1 MLHELGNHDA
11 DGKEIEE
18 DGDESPEDDD
28 TKEDEDDTNIPLRHH
43 ARYGLVFLGY
53 RCLCLL
59 IVHAEVTEYAQI
71 VVASIIE
78 DAVLD
83 IFVSAVG
90 IVVECL

>member
-18 DGDESPEDDD
+18 DRDETPEDDD
-28 TKEDEDDTNIPLRHH
+28 TEEDEDDTNIPLRHH

-53 RCLCLL
+53 RRLRLL
-59 IVHAEVTEYAQI
+59 IVHADIAEYTQI

>member
-18 DGDESPEDDD
+18 DRDEPPEDDD
-28 TKEDEDDTNIPLRHH
+28 TKENEDDTNIPLRHH
-43 ARYGLVFLGY
+43 ARYGLVFFGY
-53 RCLCLL
+53 RRLRLL

-90 IVVECL
+90 IVIERL

>member
-28 TKEDEDDTNIPLRHH
+28 TEEDEDDTNIPLRHH
-43 ARYGLVFLGY
+43 AWYGLVFFGY
-53 RCLCLL
+53 RRLRLL
-59 IVHAEVTEYAQI
+59 IVHADIAEYTQI

-83 IFVSAVG
+83 IFISAVG